1 VADFATVAELETFM
15 GTSALG
21 ARGTAMLGYASA
33 AIRRYT
39 HQDLEVTTG
48 RQETYAGDAW
58 RDALMVTQKP
68 VTAVTAITI
77 NAVAFTDFTW
87 SRWGKIDKNDGSP
100 WDTGPILVTY
110 DSGYASTSD
119 EYLGIKAI
127 ALEVAARAMGGN
139 PETFGM
145 EVLEVR
151 GPTPAIFL
159 TDEEK
164 MMLHEFMGVTVG

>member
-1 VADFATVAELETFM
+1 MADFATVAELETFM
-15 GTSALG
+15 GSAPLG

-39 HQDLEVTTG
+39 DQDLEATTG
-48 RQETYAGDAW
+48 RQESFAGDAW
-58 RDALMVTQKP
+58 RDYIELTQRP
-68 VTAVTAITI
+68 VTAVSSVTI

-87 SRWGKIDKNDGSP
+87 SRWGQIWKGSA

-110 DSGYASTSD
+110 DSGFASTSD
-119 EYLGIKAI
+119 EMVGVKGIC
-127 ALEVAARAMGGN
+127 LEMAARAMGGN

-145 EVLEVR
+145 DVQELR

-159 TDEEK
+159 TEQEQHDLDEFRK
-164 MMLHEFMGVTVG
+164 VTVA